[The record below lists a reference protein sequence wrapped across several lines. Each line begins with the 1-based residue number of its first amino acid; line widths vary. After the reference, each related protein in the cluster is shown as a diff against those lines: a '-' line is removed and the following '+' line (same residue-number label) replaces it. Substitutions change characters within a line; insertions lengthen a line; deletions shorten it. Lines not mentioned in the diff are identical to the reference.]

1 MVFTLNLFMHL
12 QKEVVRRK
20 ITNEKK
26 DNHQEQ
32 EYAKR
37 GKTKFPHESW
47 ATLRAEL
54 SCVDVSKMS

>member
-1 MVFTLNLFMHL
+1 MHL